1 MRKAVFPGSFD
12 PFTVG
17 HKDIAD
23 RALRM
28 FDHVVIGI
36 GYNIHKASADS
47 IAERAARIAA
57 LYADEPRISVEAYTG
72 LTVDFAR
79 RHGAAFIVRG
89 LREVKD
95 FEYER
100 TSPTPTPPSQTSRP
114 FSSRPVRNWDSYRA
128 VWSGNSP
135 PTATMRR
142 DSSLQADRIKPLWL
156 ESVIMYKTNTP

>member
-23 RALRM
+23 RALRI
-28 FDHVVIGI
+28 FDHLVIGV
-36 GYNIHKASADS
+36 GYNIHKASGNS
-47 IAERAARIAA
+47 IAERVEGIKAVFAG
-57 LYADEPRISVEAYTG
+57 DSRISVEAYTG

-100 TSPTPTPPSQTSRP
+100 NLADTNAAISDIETVFLTARP
-114 FSSRPVRNWDSYRA
+114 ELGFVSSSMVRE
-128 VWSGNSP
+128 
-135 PTATMRR
+135 
-142 DSSLQADRIKPLWL
+142 LQANGYDASRFLPKK
-156 ESVIMYKTNTP
+156 EEF

>member
-100 TSPTPTPPSQTSRP
+100 NLADTNAAISDIETVFLTARPELGFISSSMVRELAANGYDASRFLPTCRQ
-114 FSSRPVRNWDSYRA
+114 D
-128 VWSGNSP
+128 
-135 PTATMRR
+135 
-142 DSSLQADRIKPLWL
+142 
-156 ESVIMYKTNTP
+156 